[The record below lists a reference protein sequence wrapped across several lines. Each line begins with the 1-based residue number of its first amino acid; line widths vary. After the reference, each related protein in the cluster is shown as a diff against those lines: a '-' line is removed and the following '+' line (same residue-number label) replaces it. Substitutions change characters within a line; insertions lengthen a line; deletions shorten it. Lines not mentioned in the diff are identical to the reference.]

1 MLSPPAAAQ
10 ATMIDASSKRVPDV
24 AQAGD
29 APSAERAQPIA
40 LESHISA
47 RAAFEIIA
55 RSCVRQLRANEA
67 CARSAQDPEGV
78 HQFRVGLR
86 RMRALIGSYRRH
98 LAPDFTGYLTAEL
111 DWLQTR
117 CGPARDWDVLAIG
130 TLQPLSKALPADRTI
145 PSMLKEAAAA
155 RDESY
160 AVVRSTLDGPRYAEL
175 ISRLEPALTDGK
187 WSASALCAG
196 TLMDR
201 PACEVARVI
210 LKSRHKKLP
219 QLPSAP
225 TMDELHELRIA
236 VKKLRYAAE
245 FFRSLYGKSRAAR
258 FIAALEN
265 LQDCLGT
272 INDAVMGQQLAIVL
286 EARLVERTDR
296 ATASHA
302 SGLLLGWHAQ
312 QIDCALREFQ
322 RCWPEL
328 QRAPAFW
335 KKNDAR

>member
-1 MLSPPAAAQ
+1 MS
-10 ATMIDASSKRVPDV
+10 DASSKRAADV
-24 AQAGD
+24 VQISSM
-29 APSAERAQPIA
+29 PSAERAQPIA
-40 LESHISA
+40 IEPRMSA
-47 RAAFEIIA
+47 RVAFEIIA

-86 RMRALIGSYRRH
+86 RTRALIGAFRRY
-98 LAPDFTGYLTAEL
+98 LAPEFRGYLTAEL

-130 TLQPLSKALPADRTI
+130 ALQPLSKALPADRTI

-175 ISRLEPALTDGK
+175 ISRLRPVLTDGK
-187 WSASALCAG
+187 WSASALRAG
-196 TLMDR
+196 TLMDQ
-201 PACEVARVI
+201 PAYELARVV
-210 LKSRHKKLP
+210 LKSRYKKLP
-219 QLPSAP
+219 RPPSAP
-225 TMDELHELRIA
+225 TMDELHGLRIA

-245 FFRSLYGKSRAAR
+245 FFRSLYGKSRAAK

-265 LQDCLGT
+265 LQDCLGA
-272 INDAVMGQQLAIVL
+272 INDAVIGQQLAIVL

-302 SGLLLGWHAQ
+302 SGLLLGWHAA
-312 QIDCALREFQ
+312 QIECALREFQ

-335 KKNDAR
+335 KKDDAR